1 MSILFR
7 LLKWLVLAVVLIVA
21 IVLSWLRFGL
31 DSHPLYHQHA
41 AAMIATV
48 LQHPV
53 QLENFQVQLIGW
65 QLDFQLHQVQLAMAA
80 DDKQSLLPLV
90 LDTLSLKINI
100 LRSLQKRTM
109 VLDRLQIS
117 NLQLDLYQQP
127 SGAWTF
133 NPTVMEKTQAGLSNV
148 NQAVLLALL
157 KQQPDLL
164 LTTYALL
171 RLHGS
176 QGTKLVLHNNLI
188 NLTQEDGVVVISA
201 QLKFDQHGDSL
212 HIQARLLQDKD
223 NLFSNGHCYVI
234 SDGIELTPLA
244 AMLQPNFVVKQLR
257 VGGQLWLHWQNG
269 QITQARGQL
278 DQWQLQYDNYETKA
292 NGKFDWQQLSD
303 RWQLQLTNLEAS
315 LNGQPVGFTEVAIV
329 VNAQHVIARTAQL
342 ELNQTVPVLS
352 MIDELPA
359 RIKQPMQGLVPTGQ
373 IEQAQ
378 LLIARKKPQE
388 FLFSAAMTDVGIT
401 AWKSVPEVAHAR
413 GHIWLSHRGGKVQL
427 DGFPTNLGFSKLHDQ
442 LWKFNYLQ
450 GQFTWDYLADRYRFH
465 SSLIQMDTGTGLIYC
480 KLSAESPRR
489 GSDVTP
495 FLQLSLGIRDMNLG
509 SLTDY
514 LPTRIIPASLQEW
527 LIQALPAGQLQQ
539 GGIIYNGSFGNR
551 VPANTSALAMTGQL
565 QVPRFNYSSKWPVL
579 RDVSMAFTS
588 GHGQVDLQL
597 QQGNLSPKTKATDA
611 SLLLR
616 DLQISVPFK
625 TGVGQFIKVRG
636 QVQGF
641 ASQMLKLTHY
651 LNNQTGLPNWV
662 YQLKPQGQLVAEGWV
677 SLPYGHLHDLAYEL
691 DLSSHD
697 LSLTLPDQNL
707 TLQKTAGNLSLSSKN
722 GPSLSANIEASEL
735 SWHAFKLHQVAL
747 SASSL
752 PEQWQLDLS
761 SKELAVKVSQPV
773 SDGPLMMAVD
783 HLHLNMPEKI
793 MDDTLIVDLLEGI
806 NPTSIPAAN
815 VVIDQIS
822 KNGRDLGYWKFK
834 VRPADQQVN
843 LDNLQGVLHHS
854 QWQGKLVW
862 NRQNGKHKT
871 LFTGYMETKNVAK
884 AMQAWGYAPLINSE
898 NAILKV
904 NLAWPHSPTGFSLQ
918 ESSGTL
924 GLDVAQGA
932 FVNVSTFSR
941 SLKVLNLLDMSRII
955 QHLKLNFADLFQP
968 GLDFNSIKAV
978 YGLEKGVATTQKAV
992 LISSPTLNLS
1002 FTGKLDFN
1010 QRQVLKQMVVT
1021 VPITQQL
1028 PLAAWLAGAPQLGG
1042 AIYLV
1047 NKLIGDELATF
1058 TSARYQV
1065 EGSLDNPKIS
1075 LIQIFDK
1082 DNVPKTLEQRL
1093 RNIFR
1098 LD

>member
-7 LLKWLVLAVVLIVA
+7 LLKWLILAVVLIVA
-21 IVLSWLRFGL
+21 IVLSWLRLGL
-31 DSHPLYHQHA
+31 DSHPFYHQHA
-41 AAMIATV
+41 AAMLATV
-48 LQHPV
+48 LKHPV
-53 QLENFQVQLIGW
+53 QLEHFQIQLIGW
-65 QLDFQLHQVQLAMAA
+65 QLDLQLHQVQLAIAT
-80 DDKQSLLPLV
+80 DDRQSLPPLA
-90 LDTLSLKINI
+90 LDTLNLKVNI

-127 SGAWTF
+127 NGAWTF
-133 NPTVMEKTQAGLSNV
+133 NQAAMKATQAGLSNV

-157 KQQPDLL
+157 QQQPDLV
-164 LTTYALL
+164 LTTRALL

-188 NLTQEDGVVVISA
+188 NLTQENGVVVISA
-201 QLKFDQHGDSL
+201 QLEFDQHGDSV
-212 HIQARLLQDKD
+212 HIQARLFQDKE
-223 NLFSNGHCYVI
+223 NLFSNGHCYVV

-244 AMLQPNFVVKQLR
+244 TMLQPNFMVKQLR

-278 DQWQLQYDNYETKA
+278 DQWQLQYDNYETRA

-303 RWQLQLTNLEAS
+303 RWQLQLTSLEAS
-315 LNGQPVGFTEVAIV
+315 LNGQPVGFTELAIA
-329 VNAQHVIARTAQL
+329 VNAQHIITRTAQL
-342 ELNQTVPVLS
+342 ELNQAVPVLS

-373 IEQAQ
+373 IKQVQ
-378 LLIARKKPQE
+378 LLMTRKKPQE
-388 FLFSAAMTDVGIT
+388 FLFSAAMADVGIT

-413 GHIWLSHRGGKVQL
+413 GHIWLSRRGGRVQL
-427 DGFPTNLGFSKLHDQ
+427 DGFPTNLGFPKLHDQ
-442 LWKFNYLQ
+442 LWKFNHLR
-450 GQFTWDYLADRYRFH
+450 GQFAWHYLADRYRFH
-465 SSLIQMDTGTGLIYC
+465 SSLIQMDTGNGLIHG

-509 SLTDY
+509 GLTDY

-527 LIQALPAGQLQQ
+527 LAQALPAGQLQQ
-539 GGIIYNGSFGNR
+539 GGIIYNGPFGKS
-551 VPANTSALAMTGQL
+551 VPANTSALAMAGQL
-565 QVPRFNYSSKWPVL
+565 QVPRFNYSSKWPTL
-579 RDVSMAFTS
+579 QDVSMAFTS
-588 GHGQVDLQL
+588 SHGQVDLQL
-597 QQGNLSPKTKATDA
+597 QQANLPSTTKETDA
-611 SLLLR
+611 PLLLR

-625 TGVGQFIKVRG
+625 TGVDQFIKVRG

-641 ASQMLKLTHY
+641 ASQMMKLTHY
-651 LNNQTGLPNWV
+651 LNNLAGLPKWV
-662 YQLKPQGQLVAEGWV
+662 YQLKPQGHLVAEGWV
-677 SLPYGHLHDLAYEL
+677 SLPYGHQHNLAYEL
-691 DLSSHD
+691 DLSSRD
-697 LSLTLPDQNL
+697 LSLTLPHQNL
-707 TLQKTAGNLSLSSKN
+707 TLQQTAGSLNLSSIN
-722 GPSLSANIEASEL
+722 GPSLSANIEANEL
-735 SWHAFKLHQVAL
+735 SWHAFKLHQVTL

-752 PEQWQLDLS
+752 PGQWQVDLRS
-761 SKELAVKVSQPV
+761 QELAVEVSQPV
-773 SDGPLMMAVD
+773 SDGPLLMTVD
-783 HLHLNMPEKI
+783 HLHLNMPETI
-793 MDDTLIVDLLEGI
+793 MDDTAVVDLLEGI
-806 NPTSIPAAN
+806 NPTSIPAAD
-815 VVIDQIS
+815 VVINQIS
-822 KNGRDLGYWKFK
+822 KNGRDLGYWQFK

-843 LDNLQGVLHHS
+843 LENLQGVLRHS
-854 QWQGKLVW
+854 RWRGKLIW
-862 NRQNGKHKT
+862 SRQNGKHKT
-871 LFTGYMETKNVAK
+871 LFTGYIQTKNVAK

-898 NAILKV
+898 DAILKV
-904 NLAWPHSPTGFSLQ
+904 KLSWPHSPTAFSLQ
-918 ESSGTL
+918 ASSGTL
-924 GLDVAQGA
+924 GLNVAQGT
-932 FVNVSTFSR
+932 FVNASTFSR

-978 YGLEKGVATTQKAV
+978 YALKEGVADTQKAV

-1002 FTGKLDFN
+1002 LTGKLDFN
-1010 QRQVLKQMVVT
+1010 QRRVLKQMVVT
-1021 VPITQQL
+1021 VPITPKL

-1042 AIYLV
+1042 AIYLI